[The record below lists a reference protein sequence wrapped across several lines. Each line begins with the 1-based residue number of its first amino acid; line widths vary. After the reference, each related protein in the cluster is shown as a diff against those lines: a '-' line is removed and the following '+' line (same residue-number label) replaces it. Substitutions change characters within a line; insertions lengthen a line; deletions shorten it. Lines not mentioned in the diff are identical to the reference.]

1 MKIGELAKLTNC
13 SVETIR
19 FYEKTGLLPEAIR
32 TASNYRDYQP
42 VHQERLR
49 FIRNCRAFDMS
60 HEEIRQLISLVD
72 SHAESCHSVNEIL
85 DEHIQ
90 HIEDRIS
97 ELNMLVEQL
106 KDLRQRCQHQQ
117 GVDECQI
124 VQGLANLTLL
134 ERADKHSHLG

>member
-13 SVETIR
+13 TVETIR
-19 FYEKTGLLPEAIR
+19 FYEKTGLLPEALR
-32 TASNYRDYQP
+32 TESNYRDYQP
-42 VHQERLR
+42 VHLERLR

-60 HEEIRQLISLVD
+60 HDEIRQLIMLVD

-97 ELNMLVEQL
+97 ELNMLVMQL
-106 KDLRQRCQHQQ
+106 KDLRQQCQNQQ
-117 GVDECQI
+117 SVDECQI
-124 VQGLANLTLL
+124 VQGLANLTLR
-134 ERADKHSHLG
+134 ERAEKHSHLG